1 MIRAVVFDFGI
12 VLAPGE
18 RVFSDAATLL
28 GVPVADY
35 ESAYWADRRA
45 YDEGGSDA
53 DYWTQLL
60 ARLGKPEHPE
70 LVHALAALDGS
81 SWAQLPDESRQL
93 LRDVRATGREVAILS
108 NAPFNLDVAIANS
121 DFADEAD
128 YWFVSASMGVA
139 KPDPAAYARVIEVLA
154 VPPEEVAFIDDR
166 SCNVEAAEA
175 AGWVAHLW
183 ASPQDTRSWLTDIGA
198 LNPLVFAQ
206 DEPIRTQ

>member
-18 RVFSDAATLL
+18 GVFEDAAALL

-35 ESAYWADRRA
+35 EAVYWTDRRA
-45 YDEGGSDA
+45 YDEGGADA
-53 DYWTQLL
+53 DYWTPLL
-60 ARLGKPEHPE
+60 QRLGRPAAPEMI
-70 LVHALAALDGS
+70 HALAALDAA

-93 LRDVRATGREVAILS
+93 LRDVRATGRDVAILS
-108 NAPFNLDVAIANS
+108 NAPFSLDLAFADS

-139 KPDPAAYARVIEVLA
+139 KPDPAAYARVIEVLNVA
-154 VPPEEVAFIDDR
+154 PEELAFIDDR
-166 SCNVEAAEA
+166 PSNVEAAAA

-183 ASPQDTRSWLTDIGA
+183 ASPQDTRDWLTAIGA
-198 LNPLVFAQ
+198 LSPLVFAQ
-206 DEPIRTQ
+206 DAAG